1 MKLYFSRGACALGPQ
16 IILNELG
23 LKFDLESVNLRD
35 KRTKSGADF
44 YQINSKGY
52 VPALVLD
59 DGDLLTEANVIL
71 QYLADTHAQG
81 TLFPKPLTRERYHAQ
96 EWLNFIA
103 TELHKGFGP
112 LFGAD
117 RLLSDEAAKTELKE
131 KAKSM
136 LVKKFELVNEQLKTR
151 EYLLGDF
158 SVCDAYLFNIATWT
172 KFTGVDISKLTH
184 LMKYMERMS
193 ARASVQTAI
202 MREKELT

>member
-23 LKFDLESVNLRD
+23 LKFEMESVNLKD

-44 YQINSKGY
+44 YQINPKGY

-59 DGDLLTEANVIL
+59 DGDLLTEVNVIL
-71 QYLADTHAQG
+71 QYLADTFAEG
-81 TLFPKPLTRERYHAQ
+81 KLFPKPLTKERYQAQ

-103 TELHKGFGP
+103 TELHKGFGG

-117 RLLSDEAAKTELKE
+117 RLLTDEAAKAELKE
-131 KAKSM
+131 KTKAT
-136 LVKKFELVNEQLKTR
+136 LVKKFELVDKQLNVR
-151 EYLLGDF
+151 EYLIGNF
-158 SVCDAYLFNIATWT
+158 SVCDAYLFNIVTWT
-172 KFTGVDISKLTH
+172 KFTGVDISKLTN

-193 ARASVQTAI
+193 ARPSVQTAI
-202 MREKELT
+202 AREKELT